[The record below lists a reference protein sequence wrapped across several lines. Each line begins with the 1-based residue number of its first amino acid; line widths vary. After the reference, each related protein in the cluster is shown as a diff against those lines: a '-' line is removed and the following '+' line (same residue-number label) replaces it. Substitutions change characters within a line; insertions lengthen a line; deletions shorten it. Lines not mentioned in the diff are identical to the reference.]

1 MENPT
6 ATMEPNTM
14 NTLWTRLAAGDEEAR
29 QQLLNEHLGLV
40 YFVARQISTGVAKY
54 VEFDELVSAGSLG
67 LISALHSFDP
77 TRGLAFS
84 TFAAPRIRGAVLDEL
99 RRQDSV
105 PRSIRRKTRELNAAA
120 EALGRK
126 NSQRPSEKELAE
138 QLGVDLPTLWRW
150 QADLE
155 GAVHLS
161 LDRSTQ
167 PDGEDASAPAETM
180 AVADP
185 DDIEEKITH
194 KQEVVLLRDAILRL
208 AKQERTV
215 LSLYY
220 FEELKLHE
228 IAKVLG
234 LTESRVSQI
243 RSKALG
249 SLRKVMA
256 PLRAEVA

>member
-1 MENPT
+1 
-6 ATMEPNTM
+6 
-14 NTLWTRLAAGDEEAR
+14 
-29 QQLLNEHLGLV
+29 
-40 YFVARQISTGVAKY
+40 
-54 VEFDELVSAGSLG
+54 
-67 LISALHSFDP
+67 
-77 TRGLAFS
+77 
-84 TFAAPRIRGAVLDEL
+84 
-99 RRQDSV
+99 
-105 PRSIRRKTRELNAAA
+105 
-120 EALGRK
+120 
-126 NSQRPSEKELAE
+126 
-138 QLGVDLPTLWRW
+138 
-150 QADLE
+150 
-155 GAVHLS
+155 
-161 LDRSTQ
+161 
-167 PDGEDASAPAETM
+167 M

-194 KQEVVLLRDAILRL
+194 NQEVVLLRDAILRL

-249 SLRKVMA
+249 NLRKVMA